1 MQEGQENVNKAF
13 FFFFFFF
20 FCFFVFLFFLACT
33 ITMHHFYALLR
44 VVPLTLFKQAT
55 HTILR
60 QYSIEIIRNQIFKK
74 NFIVHFVKISLFFSL
89 SIFPAFFILF
99 FVLSFVLVVVR

>member
-1 MQEGQENVNKAF
+1 MIPF
-13 FFFFFFF
+13 FFFSFDK
-20 FCFFVFLFFLACT
+20 T
-33 ITMHHFYALLR
+33 FYCASKNRLQSAHKRSGGGKEKRGECGLDVR
-44 VVPLTLFKQAT
+44 
-55 HTILR
+55 
-60 QYSIEIIRNQIFKK
+60 E